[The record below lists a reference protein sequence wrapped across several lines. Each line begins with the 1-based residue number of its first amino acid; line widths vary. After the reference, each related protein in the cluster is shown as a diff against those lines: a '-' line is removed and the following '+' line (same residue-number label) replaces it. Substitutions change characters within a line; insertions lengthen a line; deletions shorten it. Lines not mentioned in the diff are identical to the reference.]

1 MSRFSLLI
9 FLFASITAFAQKVG
23 LDTIARIPKELTE
36 ISGMERDASGIIW
49 AINDSGNQPY
59 VYQINERGEII
70 KKTWIANATNQDWE
84 ELTQDDKGN
93 LYIGDFGNNR
103 NNRKDLLVYVVR
115 INHLM
120 KQDTATAQRIEFVY
134 EDQSAFPPEEPKRNF
149 DMEAMV
155 YYKNRLILFSKN
167 RTEPFTGYSNLYQ
180 LPTVP
185 GVYEAEKIDS
195 LYLGKGPK
203 ELYQL
208 TAAALSPDGKRLALM
223 SYDKFYVVYDFPYG
237 DLIGGRIELFEFEEV
252 SQKESVVWQSDS
264 VLLIS
269 DEKSV
274 LGGGNMYALDLSD
287 QIKNNSKVRREE
299 VDVPRKEFG
308 DSLTINVKTELRG
321 PIYYE
326 FYSGEGERVN
336 FGKVGYFDRGDHE
349 FVLAPPEFPNGMY
362 MLNIQIGSRPHAFFV
377 YRYNPVDWE
386 EVKNEFQNNA
396 KERQNRQTKEPDK

>member
-1 MSRFSLLI
+1 MIRLTLLI
-9 FLFASITAFAQKVG
+9 FLFTTFTAFAQKVG
-23 LDTIARIPKELTE
+23 LDTIATIPDELTE
-36 ISGMERDASGIIW
+36 ISGMEHDASGIIW
-49 AINDSGNQPY
+49 AINDSGNEPY

-84 ELTQDDKGN
+84 ELTQDENGN
-93 LYIGDFGNNR
+93 MYIGDFGNNR
-103 NNRKDLLVYVVR
+103 NNRQDLVVYIVR
-115 INHLM
+115 ISDLM
-120 KQDTATAQRIEFVY
+120 KKDTAAAERIEFAY
-134 EDQSAFPPEEPKRNF
+134 DDQEKFPPNEPRRNF

-185 GVYEAEKIDS
+185 GTYEAKKIDS

-203 ELYQL
+203 ELFQL
-208 TAAALSPDGKRLALM
+208 TAAAISPDGKRLVLM
-223 SYDKFYVVYDFPYG
+223 SYDKFYLIHDFPYA
-237 DLIGGRIELFEFEEV
+237 DLIGGRVEQFEFEEV

-264 VLLIS
+264 ILFIS

-274 LGGGNMYALDLSD
+274 LGGGNMYALNLSE

-299 VDVPRKEFG
+299 VDVPIKEFG
-308 DSLTINVKTELRG
+308 DSLRIQVKTELRG
-321 PIYYE
+321 PIYFE
-326 FYSGEGERVN
+326 FYSGEGERVS
-336 FGKVGYFDRGDHE
+336 FGKVGYFDRGEHE
-349 FVLAPPEFPNGMY
+349 FVLTPPEFQNGMY

-386 EVKNEFQNNA
+386 EVKKEF
-396 KERQNRQTKEPDK
+396 ERNKVER